1 MENKKMTILESYNTQ
16 IWVGLRVGYTDEVH
30 TLDEVRDLC
39 DQYVN
44 EIKDCVTITPTE
56 FRYVDGN
63 EPGVIVGYINYPRFP
78 RTQEEIYGRTL
89 QLAEILMYGLGQN
102 RVTITTPD
110 RSIMLEA
117 EKPDEKG

>member
-1 MENKKMTILESYNTQ
+1 MTILESYNTQ

>member
-1 MENKKMTILESYNTQ
+1 MKITESFNIQ
-16 IWVGLRVGYTDEVH
+16 IWVGLRVGYSENFH
-30 TLDEVRDLC
+30 TMDQVRELC

-78 RTQEEIYGRTL
+78 RTQEEIYDRALG
-89 QLAEILMYGLGQN
+89 LAKVLMYGLDQN

-110 RSIMLEA
+110 KTIMLE
-117 EKPDEKG
+117 K